1 MRVIIHGGMFKT
13 GTTTLQKILNDNREL
28 LALEGI
34 EYPYTKIGQHSHI
47 LNVRDPQWDANHL
60 REIAKE
66 AEQNYVNI
74 LLFSGEAVSALS
86 HAQFK
91 QLTACFEDWP
101 TEYVFCFRHWSSF
114 LPSRWKQ
121 SCLRRDSQ
129 TFAEYLSLVT
139 NPSLAH
145 FDIRYDQ
152 ILSGAMASG
161 ADAVR
166 SVSWDNAIASSESSV
181 PETLSALGLNQN
193 LIKKLTVNPVWLNRS
208 SSIINIEICRI
219 LNGLLDFK
227 NGLKANELFW
237 AYSNHQECMHF
248 HDIIHLIHRIDT
260 SFKQLIENR
269 ILETGTSRVV
279 IPNMDDLEV
288 KLLKTHGDTFV
299 NLQNNR
305 IFNIQNDSGRY
316 FTHYA
321 IPWQYFIDLLESP
334 KFDTFEVFYH
344 NFKKRK

>member
-13 GTTTLQKILNDNREL
+13 GTTTLQKILNDNRGL
-28 LALEGI
+28 LAEEGI
-34 EYPYTKIGQHSHI
+34 VYPYTNIGQHSYI
-47 LNVRDPQWDANHL
+47 LNARDPQWDAMHL

-66 AEQNYVNI
+66 AEHNKANA

-91 QLTACFEDWP
+91 KLTACFEKWP
-101 TEYVFCFRHWSSF
+101 TEYVFCFRHWSSY

-129 TFAEYLSLVT
+129 TFAEYLNLVT

-152 ILSGAMASG
+152 ILSKALASG
-161 ADAVR
+161 ADVVR
-166 SVSWDNAIASSESSV
+166 SVSWDNAITSSESSI

-193 LIKKLTVNPVWLNRS
+193 LIKKLTVRPIWLNKT

-227 NGLKANELFW
+227 NQLKTNELFW
-237 AYSNHQECMHF
+237 AYARHQECMYF
-248 HDIIHLIHRIDT
+248 HDIIRIIHEIDPA
-260 SFKQLIENR
+260 FKQLIENR
-269 ILETGTSRVV
+269 LLQSGTHKVI
-279 IPNMDDLEV
+279 IPNLSEMEAN
-288 KLLKTHGDTFV
+288 LLKTHADTFV
-299 NLQNNR
+299 NIQNNR
-305 IFNIQNDSGRY
+305 IFNTQNDSEHH

-321 IPWQYFIDLLESP
+321 TPWHNFIDLLDSP
-334 KFDTFEVFYH
+334 LFKSFEKLYH
-344 NFKKRK
+344 DFRK